1 MIDLDK
7 FKSINDRHGH
17 AAGDRA
23 LIEMARVMNENM
35 RSVDTLARIGGE
47 EFVALLAEA
56 NLENAMKTAERIRVQ
71 AARRPITYQDKEIL
85 LTISIGVA
93 MLNIQDNSIED
104 VLHRADE
111 ALYRAKQKGRNR
123 VSS

>member
-1 MIDLDK
+1 
-7 FKSINDRHGH
+7 
-17 AAGDRA
+17 
-23 LIEMARVMNENM
+23 MARVMNENM

-71 AARRPITYQDKEIL
+71 AARRPIVYQDKEIL

-93 MLNIQDNSIED
+93 MLTIQDNSIED

-123 VSS
+123 ISN